1 MLGIMQYM
9 NQENNPTNQTDAENS
24 TEFQPIVDRNHQPM
38 SFPKKALLGVIAA
51 AGVLYATALSGGGE
65 ADKEAPAPDPT
76 AEITDVVELPGDKT
90 VEVVDD
96 KYRDKVPMPP
106 IEGGDDD
113 VEAPQVDSP
122 VPTTWDANTST
133 TIIDPKIGTASRLEG
148 GPGEE
153 PFQYEEE

>member
-1 MLGIMQYM
+1 MFAIIGGM
-9 NQENNPTNQTDAENS
+9 NQENNPPNQTDAENS

-38 SFPKKALLGVIAA
+38 SRSKKALLGGVA
-51 AGVLYATALSGGGE
+51 AGGLLYAAISGGGGE

-76 AEITDVVELPGDKT
+76 AEITDVVELPDGKT